1 MWDPIIVPG
10 LLSVPSSKFYS
21 QNFMLDI
28 SIQQRIVYFF
38 IIRGTETR
46 PGEMFTDSKRVSA
59 LYKYQGLQ
67 AVY

>member
-1 MWDPIIVPG
+1 
-10 LLSVPSSKFYS
+10 
-21 QNFMLDI
+21 MLDI

-67 AVY
+67 AVYWCSDIRKWEEKIVRSEL